1 MIIINIMIIMII
13 INILIILII
22 LIIYIM
28 IIIVTREVI
37 SKLVR
42 YRPPAK
48 KIPSRPSTEMFS
60 SKFRVTVEIFLSEI
74 SKTKE
79 NLYSCTAEMKHLK
92 ISKRKIFTKLRCLC
106 RSRES
111 LFKYL
116 DSYWP
121 KLKISISSG

>member
-60 SKFRVTVEIFLSEI
+60 SKFRVTIEIYLSEI

-79 NLYSCTAEMKHLK
+79 NLYSWDET
-92 ISKRKIFTKLRCLC
+92 SKDIQK
-106 RSRES
+106 
-111 LFKYL
+111 KYFQNWDVL
-116 DSYWP
+116 VQIGSHR
-121 KLKISISSG
+121 LNI